1 MSSILDVSA
10 LILSSF
16 VFKVDKLMSPYLL
29 NEPKTSKPIC
39 SLALSFS
46 VFIFA
51 SPALVSMEL
60 SPT

>member
-1 MSSILDVSA
+1 MSSMLDVSA
-10 LILSSF
+10 FILSSF
-16 VFKVDKLMSPYLL
+16 VFKVDKLISPYLL
-29 NEPKTSKPIC
+29 KEPKTSNPIC

-46 VFIFA
+46 VFILA